1 MIAKFW
7 DEIFNLCD
15 EYAEKKNYHDREIV
29 RAVGEKLQKAYDD
42 GIEFA
47 KVIKNKKPENEAE
60 KYVLSI
66 PDIKVYHDN
75 TDDTYFYDLDGK
87 HFDSPEEVLKYMIE
101 YRQLHQEKIVQDV
114 RRETL
119 EFIKRQ
125 LKEVQNKT
133 VIENRRCETVVE
145 LGLKK

>member
-1 MIAKFW
+1 M
-7 DEIFNLCD
+7 
-15 EYAEKKNYHDREIV
+15 
-29 RAVGEKLQKAYDD
+29 
-42 GIEFA
+42 
-47 KVIKNKKPENEAE
+47 
-60 KYVLSI
+60 LSI

-119 EFIKRQ
+119 EFIKKQ
-125 LKEVQNKT
+125 LREVQNKT